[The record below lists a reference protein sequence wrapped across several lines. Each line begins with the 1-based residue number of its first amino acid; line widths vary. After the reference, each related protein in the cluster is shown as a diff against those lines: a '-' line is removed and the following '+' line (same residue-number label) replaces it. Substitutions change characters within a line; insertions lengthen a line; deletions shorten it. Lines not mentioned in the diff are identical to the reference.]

1 MTNPPDTEDFH
12 TLYIVTQL
20 FECDLE
26 RIISSNQKLTD
37 QHAQY
42 FTYQILRGLKYI
54 HSTDVIHRD
63 LKPSNILVN
72 SNCDLAIC
80 DFGLS
85 RGIITSGP
93 NDLTEYVV
101 TRWYRSP
108 EILCETSQYGTSVD
122 LWSVGCILGEI
133 INRKPIL
140 KGSSTREQVELILN
154 RLGTP
159 SEEEITANSSKAVG
173 DALRRMNVRN
183 PTPLKDFF
191 PTASPLA
198 LDLLSKLLVFD
209 PRKRFSIDVSILRL
223 YSRLHG

>member
-1 MTNPPDTEDFH
+1 MTTPPDTEDFH

-42 FTYQILRGLKYI
+42 FTYQLLRGLKYI

-80 DFGLS
+80 DFGLA
-85 RGIITSGP
+85 RGIKTNAP

-101 TRWYRSP
+101 TRWYRAP
-108 EILCETSQYGTSVD
+108 EILCESSQYGPGAD

-140 KGSSTREQVELILN
+140 KGSSTREQVELIFN
-154 RLGTP
+154 RLGVPTD
-159 SEEEITANSSKAVG
+159 EELIANSSKAVHE
-173 DALRRMNVRN
+173 AVRRMNIRN
-183 PTPLKDFF
+183 PVPFKDLF
-191 PTASPLA
+191 PTASSLA

-209 PRKRFSIDVSILRL
+209 PRKRLKIDVSNI
-223 YSRLHG
+223 